1 MDRLQLNMK
10 TGCACVHAAC
20 DGWREV
26 CNTGA
31 HCSVM
36 TSWHLVTSAIV
47 RPTLSP
53 YLDIIPVF
61 AVHYFKTWTVNITIH
76 WSLTRHTN
84 IILRHGKLSRDTKHY
99 HETPNIIPRH
109 RTFLETLNIIPRH
122 WTLSRDNEHY
132 PEQIMLG
139 LETAAVACVRLS
151 CRRHPPLN
159 QIMGIVVI
167 KCNHHHNFILESLDC
182 QISYGRRHYSNLHQC
197 AVVRVLTQWPV
208 CTM

>member
-1 MDRLQLNMK
+1 MRRSDWSFAAVIWRLV
-10 TGCACVHAAC
+10 VHAAC
-20 DGWREV
+20 EGSREV

-84 IILRHGKLSRDTKHY
+84 IILRHRKLSREHNP
-99 HETPNIIPRH
+99 ETPNIIPRH
-109 RTFLETLNIIPRH
+109 Q
-122 WTLSRDNEHY
+122 TLSLDTEHY

-159 QIMGIVVI
+159 QIMGI
-167 KCNHHHNFILESLDC
+167 CGH
-182 QISYGRRHYSNLHQC
+182 
-197 AVVRVLTQWPV
+197 
-208 CTM
+208 